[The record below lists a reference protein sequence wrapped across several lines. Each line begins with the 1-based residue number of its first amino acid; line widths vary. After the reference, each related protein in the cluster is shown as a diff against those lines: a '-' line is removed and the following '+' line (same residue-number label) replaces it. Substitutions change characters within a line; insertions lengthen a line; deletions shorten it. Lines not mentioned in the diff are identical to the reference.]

1 MKKNLII
8 GLSFLTLLT
17 SCNGLSQ
24 NSNNSVTI
32 DEIEIVDKVMDKLD
46 LLKNSEINYT
56 LNVIDYGGDFSISFS
71 SGVYTYK
78 DLYSGKMEGY
88 IEDDNGIYGFNISR
102 DGVFSADYY
111 EVDNDGNNLH
121 SLYDNLYTFKD
132 VDIDYEN
139 IYDDEDRVYFSNLN
153 NDYCK
158 VLFSLAGYSEDS
170 TYEGMSYNDV
180 ESMYFTI
187 DSNSN
192 LQLAV
197 VFNENTS
204 GRGTTIMTVEN
215 IGTTVQDQKIIEYI
229 GTNNGGKIRVGEGS
243 SLFKYLGYLKNMR
256 NFTLNVRSDYKTEG
270 LTNYTMT
277 SKYMKD
283 AYYSYTNRKD
293 EDDIGLIVSDGVVKN
308 MLYNDVTNKITIGS
322 VYTDNKGNTFKDIYN
337 VVNSFIDLDWENE
350 KTFKAREIDGGKF
363 VIEEKNLNAY
373 SDFLSELFSIFNETV
388 LRFQLLDYTF
398 WYDEN
403 NKSYHFIADLVN
415 DDKIYLD
422 ITDINKTTIGD
433 HTNI

>member
-1 MKKNLII
+1 MKKSLIVV
-8 GLSFLTLLT
+8 LSSVTLLT
-17 SCNGLSQ
+17 SCNIGQ
-24 NSNNSVTI
+24 NSNSSFKI

-46 LLKNSEINYT
+46 LLKSSEVNYT
-56 LNVIDYGGDFSISFS
+56 LNVIDYGGNFSLSFS

-78 DLYSGKMEGY
+78 DLDSGKMEGY
-88 IEDDNGIYGFNISR
+88 IEDNNGIYGFNISR
-102 DGVFSADYY
+102 DGVFSEDYY

-139 IYDDEDRVYFSNLN
+139 IYDEDDRVYFSNLN

-158 VLFSLAGYSEDS
+158 ILFSLAGYSVDS
-170 TYEGMSYNDV
+170 TYAGMSFNDV

-192 LQLAV
+192 LQLAIA
-197 VFNENTS
+197 FNESTS

-215 IGTTVQDQKIIEYI
+215 IGSTVQDQKIIEYI
-229 GTNNGGKIRVGEGS
+229 GTNNGGKVRVGEGS

-308 MLYNDVTNKITIGS
+308 MLYNDVTNKITVGS
-322 VYTDNKGNTFKDIYN
+322 VYTDNKGNSFKDIYN
-337 VVNSFIDLDWENE
+337 VVNSFIDLDWEDE

-373 SDFLSELFSIFNETV
+373 SDFLSELFSIFNETI

-403 NKSYHFIADLVN
+403 NKSYHFIADLVD

>member
-1 MKKNLII
+1 MKKSLIVV
-8 GLSFLTLLT
+8 LSSVTLLT
-17 SCNGLSQ
+17 SCNIGQ
-24 NSNNSVTI
+24 NSNSSFKI

-46 LLKNSEINYT
+46 LLKSSEVNYT
-56 LNVIDYGGDFSISFS
+56 LNVIDYGGNFSLSFS

-78 DLYSGKMEGY
+78 DLDSGKMEGY
-88 IEDDNGIYGFNISR
+88 IEDNNGIYGFNISR
-102 DGVFSADYY
+102 DGVFSEDYY

-139 IYDDEDRVYFSNLN
+139 IYDEDDRVYFSNLN

-158 VLFSLAGYSEDS
+158 ILFSLAGYSVDS
-170 TYEGMSYNDV
+170 TYAGMSFNDV

-197 VFNENTS
+197 AFNESTS

-215 IGTTVQDQKIIEYI
+215 IGSTVQDQKIIEYI
-229 GTNNGGKIRVGEGS
+229 GTNNGGKVRVGEGS

-308 MLYNDVTNKITIGS
+308 MLYNDVTNKITVGS
-322 VYTDNKGNTFKDIYN
+322 VYTDNKGNSFKDIYN
-337 VVNSFIDLDWENE
+337 VVNSFIDLDWEDE

-373 SDFLSELFSIFNETV
+373 SDFLSELFSIFNETI

-403 NKSYHFIADLVN
+403 NKSYHFIADLVD

>member
-1 MKKNLII
+1 MKKSLIVV
-8 GLSFLTLLT
+8 LSSVTLLT
-17 SCNGLSQ
+17 SCNIGQ
-24 NSNNSVTI
+24 NSNSSFKI

-46 LLKNSEINYT
+46 LLKSSEVNYT
-56 LNVIDYGGDFSISFS
+56 LNVIDYGGDFSLSFS

-78 DLYSGKMEGY
+78 ELDSGKMEGY

-102 DGVFSADYY
+102 DGVFSEDYY

-139 IYDDEDRVYFSNLN
+139 IYDEDDRVYFSNLN

-158 VLFSLAGYSEDS
+158 ILFSLAGYSVDS
-170 TYEGMSYNDV
+170 TYAGMSFNDV

-197 VFNENTS
+197 AFNESTS

-215 IGTTVQDQKIIEYI
+215 IGSTVQDQKIIEYI
-229 GTNNGGKIRVGEGS
+229 DTNNGGKVRVGEGS

-308 MLYNDVTNKITIGS
+308 MLYNDVTNKITVGS
-322 VYTDNKGNTFKDIYN
+322 VYTDNKGNSFKDIYN
-337 VVNSFIDLDWENE
+337 VVNSFIDLDWEDE

-363 VIEEKNLNAY
+363 VIEEKNLKLIVISYLNFFQ
-373 SDFLSELFSIFNETV
+373 FLMKQF
-388 LRFQLLDYTF
+388 
-398 WYDEN
+398 
-403 NKSYHFIADLVN
+403 
-415 DDKIYLD
+415 
-422 ITDINKTTIGD
+422 
-433 HTNI
+433 

>member
-1 MKKNLII
+1 M
-8 GLSFLTLLT
+8 SLTLDYF
-17 SCNGLSQ
+17 
-24 NSNNSVTI
+24 I
-32 DEIEIVDKVMDKLD
+32 DEDLKLYQD
-46 LLKNSEINYT
+46 PEHFRFNTDTKLLAQFVHLKKQERI
-56 LNVIDYGGDFSISFS
+56 LD
-71 SGVYTYK
+71 
-78 DLYSGKMEGY
+78 
-88 IEDDNGIYGFNISR
+88 
-102 DGVFSADYY
+102 
-111 EVDNDGNNLH
+111 
-121 SLYDNLYTFKD
+121 
-132 VDIDYEN
+132 
-139 IYDDEDRVYFSNLN
+139 
-153 NDYCK
+153 
-158 VLFSLAGYSEDS
+158 
-170 TYEGMSYNDV
+170 
-180 ESMYFTI
+180 
-187 DSNSN
+187 
-192 LQLAV
+192 
-197 VFNENTS
+197 
-204 GRGTTIMTVEN
+204 
-215 IGTTVQDQKIIEYI
+215 I
-229 GTNNGGKIRVGEGS
+229 GTNNGGKVRVGEGS

-308 MLYNDVTNKITIGS
+308 MLYNDVTNKITVGS
-322 VYTDNKGNTFKDIYN
+322 VYTDNKGNSFKDIYN
-337 VVNSFIDLDWENE
+337 VVNSFIDLDWEDE

-373 SDFLSELFSIFNETV
+373 SDFLSEIFSIFNETI

-403 NKSYHFIADLVN
+403 HKSYHFIADLVD

>member
-1 MKKNLII
+1 MKKSLIVV
-8 GLSFLTLLT
+8 LSSVTLLT
-17 SCNGLSQ
+17 SCNIGQ
-24 NSNNSVTI
+24 NSNSSFKI

-46 LLKNSEINYT
+46 LLKNSEVNYT
-56 LNVIDYGGDFSISFS
+56 LNVIDYGGDFSLSFS

-78 DLYSGKMEGY
+78 ELDSGKMEGY
-88 IEDDNGIYGFNISR
+88 IEDDNGIYGFDISR
-102 DGVFSADYY
+102 DGVFSPDYY
-111 EVDNDGNNLH
+111 EVDDDGKNLH
-121 SLYDNLYTFKD
+121 SLFDNLYTFKD
-132 VDIDYEN
+132 VEIDYEN
-139 IYDDEDRVYFSNLN
+139 IYDDEDRVYFSNLD

-158 VLFSLAGYSEDS
+158 ILFSLAGYSVDS
-170 TYEGMSYNDV
+170 TYAGMSYNDV

-197 VFNENTS
+197 AFNESTS

-215 IGTTVQDQKIIEYI
+215 IGSTVQDQKIIEYI
-229 GTNNGGKIRVGEGS
+229 GTNNGGKVRVGEGS

-308 MLYNDVTNKITIGS
+308 MLYNDVTNKITVGS
-322 VYTDNKGNTFKDIYN
+322 VYTDNKGNSFKDIYN
-337 VVNSFIDLDWENE
+337 VVNSFIDLDWEDE

-373 SDFLSELFSIFNETV
+373 SDFLSEFFSIFNETI

-403 NKSYHFIADLVN
+403 NKSYHFIADLVD

>member
-1 MKKNLII
+1 MKKSLIVV
-8 GLSFLTLLT
+8 LSSVTLLT
-17 SCNGLSQ
+17 SCNIGQ
-24 NSNNSVTI
+24 NSNSSFKI

-46 LLKNSEINYT
+46 LLKSSEVNYT
-56 LNVIDYGGDFSISFS
+56 LNVIDYGGDFSLSFS

-78 DLYSGKMEGY
+78 ELDSGKMEGY

-102 DGVFSADYY
+102 DGVFSEDYY

-139 IYDDEDRVYFSNLN
+139 IYDEDDRVYFSNLN

-158 VLFSLAGYSEDS
+158 ILFSLAGYSVDS
-170 TYEGMSYNDV
+170 TYAGMSFNDV

-197 VFNENTS
+197 AFNESTS

-215 IGTTVQDQKIIEYI
+215 IGSTVQDQKIIEYI
-229 GTNNGGKIRVGEGS
+229 DTNNGGKVRVGEGS

-308 MLYNDVTNKITIGS
+308 MLYNDVTNKITVGS
-322 VYTDNKGNTFKDIYN
+322 VYTDNKGNSFKDIYN
-337 VVNSFIDLDWENE
+337 VVNSFIDLDWEDE

-373 SDFLSELFSIFNETV
+373 SDFLSELFSIFNETI

-403 NKSYHFIADLVN
+403 NKSYHFIADLVD

>member
-1 MKKNLII
+1 MKKSLIVV
-8 GLSFLTLLT
+8 LSFATLLT
-17 SCNGLSQ
+17 SCNIGQ
-24 NSNNSVTI
+24 NSNSSFKI

-46 LLKNSEINYT
+46 LLKSSEVNYT
-56 LNVIDYGGDFSISFS
+56 LNVIDYGGDFSLAFS

-78 DLYSGKMEGY
+78 ELDSGKMEGY

-102 DGVFSADYY
+102 DGVFSEDYY

-132 VDIDYEN
+132 IDIDYEN
-139 IYDDEDRVYFSNLN
+139 IYDEDDRVYFSNLN

-158 VLFSLAGYSEDS
+158 ILFSLAGYSVDS
-170 TYEGMSYNDV
+170 TYAGMSFNDV

-197 VFNENTS
+197 AFNESTS
-204 GRGTTIMTVEN
+204 GRGTTIMIVEN
-215 IGTTVQDQKIIEYI
+215 IGSTVQDQKIIEYI
-229 GTNNGGKIRVGEGS
+229 GTNNGGKVRVGEGS

-308 MLYNDVTNKITIGS
+308 MLYNDVTNKITVGS
-322 VYTDNKGNTFKDIYN
+322 VYTDNKGNSFKDIYN
-337 VVNSFIDLDWENE
+337 VVNSFIDLDWEDE

-373 SDFLSELFSIFNETV
+373 SDFLSEFFSIFNETI

-403 NKSYHFIADLVN
+403 KKSYHFIADLVD
-415 DDKIYLD
+415 DDKIFLD

>member
-1 MKKNLII
+1 MKKILIVV
-8 GLSFLTLLT
+8 LSSVTLLT
-17 SCNGLSQ
+17 SCNIGQ
-24 NSNNSVTI
+24 NSNSSFKI

-46 LLKNSEINYT
+46 LLKSSEVNYT
-56 LNVIDYGGDFSISFS
+56 LNVIDYGGNFSLSFS

-78 DLYSGKMEGY
+78 DLDSGKMEGY
-88 IEDDNGIYGFNISR
+88 IEDNNGIYGFNISR
-102 DGVFSADYY
+102 DGVFSEDYY

-139 IYDDEDRVYFSNLN
+139 IYDEDDRVYFSNLN

-158 VLFSLAGYSEDS
+158 ILFSLAGYSVDS
-170 TYEGMSYNDV
+170 TYAGMSFNDV

-197 VFNENTS
+197 AFNESTS

-215 IGTTVQDQKIIEYI
+215 IGSTVQDQKIIEYI
-229 GTNNGGKIRVGEGS
+229 DTNNGGKVRVGEGS

-308 MLYNDVTNKITIGS
+308 MLYNDVTNKITVGS
-322 VYTDNKGNTFKDIYN
+322 VYTDNKGNSFKDIYN
-337 VVNSFIDLDWENE
+337 VVNSFIDLDWEDE

-373 SDFLSELFSIFNETV
+373 SDFLSEFFSIFNETI

-403 NKSYHFIADLVN
+403 NKSYHFIADLVD

>member
-1 MKKNLII
+1 MKKSLIVV
-8 GLSFLTLLT
+8 LSFATLLT
-17 SCNGLSQ
+17 SCNIGQ
-24 NSNNSVTI
+24 NSNSSFKI

-46 LLKNSEINYT
+46 LLKSSEVNYT
-56 LNVIDYGGDFSISFS
+56 LNVIDYGGDFSLSFS

-78 DLYSGKMEGY
+78 ELDSGKMEGY
-88 IEDDNGIYGFNISR
+88 IEDDSGIYGFDISR
-102 DGVFSADYY
+102 DGVFSPDYY
-111 EVDNDGNNLH
+111 EVDDDGNNLH

-139 IYDDEDRVYFSNLN
+139 IYDEDDRVYFSNLN

-158 VLFSLAGYSEDS
+158 ILFSLAGYSVDS
-170 TYEGMSYNDV
+170 TYAGMSFNDV

-197 VFNENTS
+197 AFNESTS

-215 IGTTVQDQKIIEYI
+215 IGSTVQDQKIIEYI
-229 GTNNGGKIRVGEGS
+229 GTNNGGKVRVGEGS

-308 MLYNDVTNKITIGS
+308 MLYNDVTNKITVGS
-322 VYTDNKGNTFKDIYN
+322 VYTDNKGNSFKDIYN
-337 VVNSFIDLDWENE
+337 VVNSFIDLDWEDE

-373 SDFLSELFSIFNETV
+373 SDFLSEFFSIFNETI

-403 NKSYHFIADLVN
+403 NKSYHFIADLVD

>member
-1 MKKNLII
+1 
-8 GLSFLTLLT
+8 
-17 SCNGLSQ
+17 
-24 NSNNSVTI
+24 
-32 DEIEIVDKVMDKLD
+32 
-46 LLKNSEINYT
+46 
-56 LNVIDYGGDFSISFS
+56 
-71 SGVYTYK
+71 
-78 DLYSGKMEGY
+78 MEGY
-88 IEDDNGIYGFNISR
+88 IEDNNGIYGFNISR
-102 DGVFSADYY
+102 DGVFSEDYY

-139 IYDDEDRVYFSNLN
+139 IYDEDDRVYFSNLN

-158 VLFSLAGYSEDS
+158 ILFSLAGYSVDS
-170 TYEGMSYNDV
+170 TYAGMSFNDV

-197 VFNENTS
+197 AFNESTS

-215 IGTTVQDQKIIEYI
+215 IGSTVQDQKIIEYI
-229 GTNNGGKIRVGEGS
+229 DTNNGGKVRVGEGS

-308 MLYNDVTNKITIGS
+308 MLYNDVTNKITVGS
-322 VYTDNKGNTFKDIYN
+322 VYTDNKGNSFKDIYN
-337 VVNSFIDLDWENE
+337 VVNSFIDLDWEDE

-373 SDFLSELFSIFNETV
+373 SDFLSEFFSIFNETI

-403 NKSYHFIADLVN
+403 NKSYHFIADLVD

>member
-1 MKKNLII
+1 MKKSLIVV
-8 GLSFLTLLT
+8 LSSVTLLT
-17 SCNGLSQ
+17 SCNIGQ
-24 NSNNSVTI
+24 NSNSSFKI

-46 LLKNSEINYT
+46 LLKSSEVNYT
-56 LNVIDYGGDFSISFS
+56 LNVIDYGGNFSLSFS

-78 DLYSGKMEGY
+78 ELDSGKMEGY

-102 DGVFSADYY
+102 DGVFSEDYY

-139 IYDDEDRVYFSNLN
+139 IYDEDDRVYFSNLN

-158 VLFSLAGYSEDS
+158 ILFSLAGYSVDS
-170 TYEGMSYNDV
+170 TYAGMSFNDV

-197 VFNENTS
+197 AFNESTS

-215 IGTTVQDQKIIEYI
+215 IGSTVQDQKIIEYI
-229 GTNNGGKIRVGEGS
+229 GTNNGGKVRVGEGS

-308 MLYNDVTNKITIGS
+308 MLYNDVTNKITVGS
-322 VYTDNKGNTFKDIYN
+322 VYTDNKGNSFKDIYN
-337 VVNSFIDLDWENE
+337 VVNSFIDLDWEDE

-373 SDFLSELFSIFNETV
+373 SDFLSELFSIFNETI
-388 LRFQLLDYTF
+388 LRFQLLDYIF

-403 NKSYHFIADLVN
+403 NKSYHFIADLVD

-422 ITDINKTTIGD
+422 ITEINKTTIGD

>member
-1 MKKNLII
+1 MKKSLIVV
-8 GLSFLTLLT
+8 LSSVTLLT
-17 SCNGLSQ
+17 SCNIWQ
-24 NSNNSVTI
+24 NSNSSFKI

-46 LLKNSEINYT
+46 LLKSSEVNYT
-56 LNVIDYGGDFSISFS
+56 LNVIDYGGDFSLSFS

-78 DLYSGKMEGY
+78 ELDSGKMEGY

-102 DGVFSADYY
+102 DGVFSEDYY

-139 IYDDEDRVYFSNLN
+139 IYDEDDRVYFSNLN

-158 VLFSLAGYSEDS
+158 ILFSLAGYSVDS
-170 TYEGMSYNDV
+170 TYSGMSYNDV

-192 LQLAV
+192 LQLAIA
-197 VFNENTS
+197 FNENSS

-215 IGTTVQDQKIIEYI
+215 IGSTVQDQKIIEYI

-283 AYYSYTNRKD
+283 AYYSYTNRNN

-308 MLYNDVTNKITIGS
+308 MLYNDVTNKITVGS
-322 VYTDNKGNTFKDIYN
+322 VYTDNKGNSFKDIYS
-337 VVNSFIDLDWENE
+337 VVNSFIDLEWENE
-350 KTFKAREIDGGKF
+350 KKFKAREIDGGKF

-373 SDFLSELFSIFNETV
+373 SDFLSELFSIFNETI

-403 NKSYHFIADLVN
+403 NKSYHFIADLVD

>member
-1 MKKNLII
+1 MKKSLIVV
-8 GLSFLTLLT
+8 LSSVTLLT
-17 SCNGLSQ
+17 SCNIGQ
-24 NSNNSVTI
+24 NSNSSFKI

-46 LLKNSEINYT
+46 LLKSSEVNYT
-56 LNVIDYGGDFSISFS
+56 LNVIDYGGDFSLSFS

-78 DLYSGKMEGY
+78 ELDSGKMEGY

-102 DGVFSADYY
+102 DGVFSTDYY
-111 EVDNDGNNLH
+111 EVDDDGKNLH
-121 SLYDNLYTFKD
+121 SLYNNLYTFKD

-139 IYDDEDRVYFSNLN
+139 IYDEDDRVYFSNLN

-158 VLFSLAGYSEDS
+158 ILFSLAGYSVDS
-170 TYEGMSYNDV
+170 TYSGMSYNDV

-197 VFNENTS
+197 AFNESTS

-215 IGTTVQDQKIIEYI
+215 IGSTVQDQKIIEYI
-229 GTNNGGKIRVGEGS
+229 GTNNGGKVRVGEGS

-308 MLYNDVTNKITIGS
+308 MLYNDVTNKITVGS
-322 VYTDNKGNTFKDIYN
+322 VYTDNKGNSFKDIYN
-337 VVNSFIDLDWENE
+337 VVNSFIDLDWEDE

-373 SDFLSELFSIFNETV
+373 SDFLSEIFSIFNETI

-403 NKSYHFIADLVN
+403 HKSYHFIADLVD

>member
-1 MKKNLII
+1 MKKSLIVV
-8 GLSFLTLLT
+8 LSSVTLLT
-17 SCNGLSQ
+17 SCNIGQ
-24 NSNNSVTI
+24 NSNSSFKI

-46 LLKNSEINYT
+46 LLKSSEVNYT
-56 LNVIDYGGDFSISFS
+56 LNVIDYGGNFSLSFS

-78 DLYSGKMEGY
+78 DLDSGKMEGY
-88 IEDDNGIYGFNISR
+88 IEDNNGIYGFNISR
-102 DGVFSADYY
+102 DGVFSEDYY

-139 IYDDEDRVYFSNLN
+139 IYDEDDRVYFSNLN

-158 VLFSLAGYSEDS
+158 ILFSLAGYSVDS
-170 TYEGMSYNDV
+170 TYSGMSYNDV

-197 VFNENTS
+197 AFNESTS

-215 IGTTVQDQKIIEYI
+215 IGSTVQDQKIIEYI
-229 GTNNGGKIRVGEGS
+229 GTNNGGKVRVGEGS

-308 MLYNDVTNKITIGS
+308 MLYNDVTNKITVGS
-322 VYTDNKGNTFKDIYN
+322 VYTDNKGNSFKDIYN
-337 VVNSFIDLDWENE
+337 VVNSFIDLDWEDE

-373 SDFLSELFSIFNETV
+373 SDFLSELFSIFNETI

-403 NKSYHFIADLVN
+403 NKSYHFIADLVD

>member
-1 MKKNLII
+1 MKKSLIVV
-8 GLSFLTLLT
+8 LSSVTLLT
-17 SCNGLSQ
+17 SCNIGQ
-24 NSNNSVTI
+24 NSNSSFKI

-46 LLKNSEINYT
+46 LLKSSEVNYT
-56 LNVIDYGGDFSISFS
+56 LNVNDDYGGDFTISFS

-78 DLYSGKMEGY
+78 DLDSGKMEGY
-88 IEDDNGIYGFNISR
+88 IEDDNGIYGFNIPR

-139 IYDDEDRVYFSNLN
+139 IYDEDDRVYFSNLN

-158 VLFSLAGYSEDS
+158 ILFSLAGYSVDS
-170 TYEGMSYNDV
+170 TYVGMTYNDV

-197 VFNENTS
+197 AFNEKTS

-215 IGTTVQDQKIIEYI
+215 IGSTVQDQKIIEYI
-229 GTNNGGKIRVGEGS
+229 DSNNGGKIRVGEGS

-270 LTNYTMT
+270 KPNYTMT

-293 EDDIGLIVSDGVVKN
+293 EDDMGLIVSDGVVKN
-308 MLYNDVTNKITIGS
+308 MLYNDVTNKITVGS
-322 VYTDNKGNTFKDIYN
+322 VYTDNKGNSFKDIYN

-373 SDFLSELFSIFNETV
+373 SDFLSELFSIFNETI

>member
-1 MKKNLII
+1 MKKSLIVV
-8 GLSFLTLLT
+8 LSSVTLLT
-17 SCNGLSQ
+17 SCNIGQ
-24 NSNNSVTI
+24 NSNSSFKI

-46 LLKNSEINYT
+46 LLKSSEVNYT
-56 LNVIDYGGDFSISFS
+56 LNVIDYGGDFSLSFS

-78 DLYSGKMEGY
+78 DLDSGKMEGY
-88 IEDDNGIYGFNISR
+88 IEDDNGIYGFDISR
-102 DGVFSADYY
+102 DGVFSPDYY
-111 EVDNDGNNLH
+111 EVDDDGKNLH
-121 SLYDNLYTFKD
+121 SLFDNLYTFKD

-139 IYDDEDRVYFSNLN
+139 IYDEDDRVYFSNLN

-158 VLFSLAGYSEDS
+158 ILFSLAGYSVDS
-170 TYEGMSYNDV
+170 TYSGMSYNDV

-197 VFNENTS
+197 AFNESTS

-215 IGTTVQDQKIIEYI
+215 IGSTVQDQKIIEYI
-229 GTNNGGKIRVGEGS
+229 GTNNGGKVRVGEGS

-308 MLYNDVTNKITIGS
+308 MLYNDVTNKITVGS
-322 VYTDNKGNTFKDIYN
+322 VYTDNKGNSFKDIYN
-337 VVNSFIDLDWENE
+337 VVNSFIDLDWEDE

-373 SDFLSELFSIFNETV
+373 SDFLSELFSIFNETI

-403 NKSYHFIADLVN
+403 NKSYHFIADLVD

>member
-1 MKKNLII
+1 MKKSLIVV
-8 GLSFLTLLT
+8 LSFATLLT
-17 SCNGLSQ
+17 SCNIGQ
-24 NSNNSVTI
+24 NSNSSFKI

-46 LLKNSEINYT
+46 LLKSSEVNYT
-56 LNVIDYGGDFSISFS
+56 LNVIDYGGNFSLSFS

-78 DLYSGKMEGY
+78 DLDSGSMEGY

-158 VLFSLAGYSEDS
+158 ILFSLAGYSVDS

-197 VFNENTS
+197 AFNENTS

-215 IGTTVQDQKIIEYI
+215 IGSTVQDQKIIEYI
-229 GTNNGGKIRVGEGS
+229 DSNNGGKIRVGEGS

-270 LTNYTMT
+270 LINYTMT

-308 MLYNDVTNKITIGS
+308 MLYNDVTNKITVGS
-322 VYTDNKGNTFKDIYN
+322 VYTDNKGNSFKDIYN

-373 SDFLSELFSIFNETV
+373 SDFLSELFSIFNETI

>member
-1 MKKNLII
+1 MKKSLIVV
-8 GLSFLTLLT
+8 LSFATLLT
-17 SCNGLSQ
+17 SCNIGQ
-24 NSNNSVTI
+24 NSNSSFKI

-46 LLKNSEINYT
+46 LLKSSEVNYT

-78 DLYSGKMEGY
+78 ELDSGKMEGY

-102 DGVFSADYY
+102 DGVFSEDYY

-139 IYDDEDRVYFSNLN
+139 IYDEDDRVYFSNLN

-158 VLFSLAGYSEDS
+158 ILFSLAGYSVDS
-170 TYEGMSYNDV
+170 TYAGMSFNDV

-197 VFNENTS
+197 AFNESTS

-215 IGTTVQDQKIIEYI
+215 IGSTVQDQKIIEHI
-229 GTNNGGKIRVGEGS
+229 GTNNGGKVRVGEGS

-308 MLYNDVTNKITIGS
+308 MLYNDVTNKITVGS
-322 VYTDNKGNTFKDIYN
+322 VYTDNKGNSFKDIYN
-337 VVNSFIDLDWENE
+337 VVNSFIDLDWEDE

-373 SDFLSELFSIFNETV
+373 SDFLSEFFSIFNETI
-388 LRFQLLDYTF
+388 LRYQLLDYTF

-403 NKSYHFIADLVN
+403 NKSYHFIADLVD

>member
-1 MKKNLII
+1 MKKSLIVV
-8 GLSFLTLLT
+8 LSSVTLLT
-17 SCNGLSQ
+17 SCNIGQ
-24 NSNNSVTI
+24 NSNSSFKI

-46 LLKNSEINYT
+46 LLKSSEVNYT
-56 LNVIDYGGDFSISFS
+56 LNVIDYGGNFSLSFS

-78 DLYSGKMEGY
+78 DLDSGKMEGY
-88 IEDDNGIYGFNISR
+88 IEDNNGIYGFNISR
-102 DGVFSADYY
+102 DGVFSEDYY

-139 IYDDEDRVYFSNLN
+139 IYDEDDRVYFSNLN

-158 VLFSLAGYSEDS
+158 ILFSLAGYSVDS
-170 TYEGMSYNDV
+170 TYAGMSFNDV

-197 VFNENTS
+197 AFNESTS

-215 IGTTVQDQKIIEYI
+215 IGSTVQDQKIIEYI
-229 GTNNGGKIRVGEGS
+229 DTNNGGKVRVGEGS

-308 MLYNDVTNKITIGS
+308 MLYNDVTNKITVGS
-322 VYTDNKGNTFKDIYN
+322 VYTDNKGNSFKDIYN
-337 VVNSFIDLDWENE
+337 VVNSFIDLDWEDE

-373 SDFLSELFSIFNETV
+373 SDFLSEFFSIFNETI

-403 NKSYHFIADLVN
+403 NKSYHFIADLVD

>member
-1 MKKNLII
+1 MKKSLIVV
-8 GLSFLTLLT
+8 LSFATLLT
-17 SCNGLSQ
+17 SCNIGQ
-24 NSNNSVTI
+24 NSNSSFKI

-46 LLKNSEINYT
+46 LLKSSEVNYT
-56 LNVIDYGGDFSISFS
+56 LNVIDYGGDFSLSFS

-78 DLYSGKMEGY
+78 DLDSGSMEGY

-158 VLFSLAGYSEDS
+158 ILFSLAGYSVDS
-170 TYEGMSYNDV
+170 TYKGMSYNDV

-197 VFNENTS
+197 AFNENTS

-215 IGTTVQDQKIIEYI
+215 IGSTVQDQKIIEYI
-229 GTNNGGKIRVGEGS
+229 DSNNGGKIRVGEGS

-270 LTNYTMT
+270 KPNYTMT

-293 EDDIGLIVSDGVVKN
+293 EDDIGLIISDGVVKN
-308 MLYNDVTNKITIGS
+308 MLYNDVTNKITVGS
-322 VYTDNKGNTFKDIYN
+322 VYTDNKGNSFKDIYN

-373 SDFLSELFSIFNETV
+373 SDFLSELFSIFNETI

-398 WYDEN
+398 WYDQN
-403 NKSYHFIADLVN
+403 KKSYHFIADLVN

>member
-1 MKKNLII
+1 MKKSLIVV
-8 GLSFLTLLT
+8 LSSVTLLT
-17 SCNGLSQ
+17 SCNIGQ
-24 NSNNSVTI
+24 NSNSSFKI
-32 DEIEIVDKVMDKLD
+32 DEIEIVDKIMDKLD
-46 LLKNSEINYT
+46 LLKSSEVNYT
-56 LNVIDYGGDFSISFS
+56 LNVIDYGGNFSLSFS

-78 DLYSGKMEGY
+78 DLDSGKMEGY
-88 IEDDNGIYGFNISR
+88 IEDNNGIYGFNISR
-102 DGVFSADYY
+102 DGVFSEDYY

-139 IYDDEDRVYFSNLN
+139 IYDEDDRVYFSNLN

-158 VLFSLAGYSEDS
+158 ILFSLAGYSVDS
-170 TYEGMSYNDV
+170 TYAGMSFNDV

-197 VFNENTS
+197 AFNESTS

-215 IGTTVQDQKIIEYI
+215 IGSTVQDQKIIEYI
-229 GTNNGGKIRVGEGS
+229 GTNNGGKVRVGEGS

-308 MLYNDVTNKITIGS
+308 MLYNDVTNKITVGS
-322 VYTDNKGNTFKDIYN
+322 VYTDNKGNSFKDIYN
-337 VVNSFIDLDWENE
+337 VVNSFIDLDWEDE

-373 SDFLSELFSIFNETV
+373 SDFLSEFFSIFNETI
-388 LRFQLLDYTF
+388 LRYQLLDYTF

-403 NKSYHFIADLVN
+403 NKSYHFIADLVD

>member
-1 MKKNLII
+1 MKKSLIVV
-8 GLSFLTLLT
+8 LSSVTLLT
-17 SCNGLSQ
+17 SCNIGQ
-24 NSNNSVTI
+24 NSNSSFKI

-46 LLKNSEINYT
+46 LLKSSEVNYT
-56 LNVIDYGGDFSISFS
+56 LNVIDYGGDFSLSFS

-78 DLYSGKMEGY
+78 ELDSGKMEGY
-88 IEDDNGIYGFNISR
+88 IEDDNGIYGFDISR
-102 DGVFSADYY
+102 DGVFSPDYY
-111 EVDNDGNNLH
+111 EVDDDGKNLH
-121 SLYDNLYTFKD
+121 SLFDNLYTFKD
-132 VDIDYEN
+132 VEIDYEN
-139 IYDDEDRVYFSNLN
+139 IYDDEDRVYFSNLD

-158 VLFSLAGYSEDS
+158 ILFSLAGYSVDS
-170 TYEGMSYNDV
+170 TYAGMSYNDV

-197 VFNENTS
+197 AFNESTS

-215 IGTTVQDQKIIEYI
+215 IGSTVQDQKIIEYI

-308 MLYNDVTNKITIGS
+308 MLYNDVTNKITVGS
-322 VYTDNKGNTFKDIYN
+322 VYTDNKGNSFKDIYN
-337 VVNSFIDLDWENE
+337 VVNSFIDLDWEDE

-373 SDFLSELFSIFNETV
+373 SDFLSEFFSIFNETI

-403 NKSYHFIADLVN
+403 NKSYHFIADLVD